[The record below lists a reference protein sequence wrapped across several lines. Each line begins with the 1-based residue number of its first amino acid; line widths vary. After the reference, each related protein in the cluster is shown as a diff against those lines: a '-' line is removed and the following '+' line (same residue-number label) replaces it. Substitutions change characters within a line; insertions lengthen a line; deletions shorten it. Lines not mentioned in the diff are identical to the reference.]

1 MWSAYNGVTW
11 DADRSNLVARTS
23 CGRESRFD
31 SEPEVVC
38 VLAKALKNKHQYGI
52 RKLQMPI
59 VVHLRIGSEF
69 KGVLLSRFCTFCNR
83 FCFGYCLFADIALRD
98 EA

>member
-1 MWSAYNGVTW
+1 MWSAYKGVTW
-11 DADRSNLVARTS
+11 DADQSNLAARTS

-31 SEPEVVC
+31 SEPAAVC
-38 VLAKALKNKHQYGI
+38 VLAKALKKKHQYGI
-52 RKLQMPI
+52 RKLQMLI

-69 KGVLLSRFCTFCNR
+69 KGVLHSRFCTFCHR
-83 FCFGYCLFADIALRD
+83 GVFGYCLFADTALRD